1 MRIVP
6 VAPVPARSTAI
17 TAGGG
22 RASPTVIVCGAL
34 LLALVFLVFRIAGVL
49 VLPI

>member
-6 VAPVPARSTAI
+6 AAPAPAGSIAVR
-17 TAGGG
+17 AGPGQ
-22 RASPTVIVCGAL
+22 ASPTAIVCVAL

-49 VLPI
+49 VSPI